1 MLAKKKAKEKDRT
14 IAYLQSRLVM
24 QFGNQRTMKT
34 TQQEEGARK
43 DPGADSPTSLPC
55 GLAVIL

>member
-1 MLAKKKAKEKDRT
+1 
-14 IAYLQSRLVM
+14 
-24 QFGNQRTMKT
+24 MKT

-43 DPGADSPTSLPC
+43 DPGGDSPTSLPC